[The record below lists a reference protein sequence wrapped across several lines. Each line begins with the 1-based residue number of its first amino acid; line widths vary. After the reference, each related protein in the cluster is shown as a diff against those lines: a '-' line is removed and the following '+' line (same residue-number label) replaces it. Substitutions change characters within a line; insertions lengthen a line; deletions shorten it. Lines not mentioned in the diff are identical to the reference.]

1 MHNATKEAIDFVKE
15 LIHQHKSV
23 NRDDLIQAAVVSGFK
38 HKTSTLFTA
47 LDYLILSGEV
57 GRTKRGTYELVEQPE
72 PEKAQEHAMSEAQA
86 QVIEAYKAAF
96 HAFAETNRIMASID
110 ARIGELEKQIR
121 RLADANGT
129 SANITTDQGEST
141 MDTITVSSAT
151 GRLIRARILRP
162 GDSYGRNG
170 RLKWGEDAG
179 RCITDPDARAKF
191 QAEFGQKLGIEFDD
205 VTDGVANFTGGRYY
219 LENILGHVGG
229 LCLMGSEP
237 AWNIPAGEMD
247 KVTSWARTF

>member
-1 MHNATKEAIDFVKE
+1 MSKDMF
-15 LIHQHKSV
+15 
-23 NRDDLIQAAVVSGFK
+23 D
-38 HKTSTLFTA
+38 
-47 LDYLILSGEV
+47 
-57 GRTKRGTYELVEQPE
+57 
-72 PEKAQEHAMSEAQA
+72 KARE
-86 QVIEAYKAAF
+86 
-96 HAFAETNRIMASID
+96 N
-110 ARIGELEKQIR
+110 
-121 RLADANGT
+121 
-129 SANITTDQGEST
+129 T

-170 RLKWGEDAG
+170 CLKWGEDAG
-179 RCITDPDARAKF
+179 RGITDPDARAKF